1 MIVYSLNESCLTK
14 NGEEQS
20 IQNSDPLQACDYL
33 DNRSMRESTNE
44 RSSSGRLFDLAVI
57 CDTSLGFSFSS
68 SKKSLGV
75 TPRYSQ
81 IAKNSVIEGNA
92 RPLDIPC
99 I

>member
-1 MIVYSLNESCLTK
+1 MR
-14 NGEEQS
+14 GRH
-20 IQNSDPLQACDYL
+20 QA
-33 DNRSMRESTNE
+33 
-44 RSSSGRLFDLAVI
+44 GFFDLAVI
-57 CDTSLGFSFSS
+57 CDTSLGVLILFL
-68 SKKSLGV
+68 KKSLGV